1 MLKDGQLYIAHCDNG
16 NINLIGNMANRH
28 GLIAGAT
35 GTGKTVTLQV
45 LAETFSQAG
54 VPCFMAD
61 MKGDLSGISQA
72 GRLSGFIEKRM
83 PEFGIENPQFAGCPT
98 RFFDVFGEQGFP
110 MRATVSAMG
119 PQLLARLMELTEVQA
134 GVLNAVFR
142 IADDNNLLLIDL
154 KDLKLMLDF
163 VGKNAA
169 KFTTEYGNI
178 APASIG
184 AIQRAILQI
193 ESEGGDQF
201 FGEQG
206 FPMRATVSAMGPQ
219 LLARLMELTEV
230 QAGVLNAV
238 FRIADDNN
246 LLLIDLKDL
255 KLMLD
260 FVGKNAAKF
269 TTEYGNIAPASIGA
283 IQRSVL
289 QIESEGGDKF
299 FGEPAFDVE
308 DLFAVENGRGVMN
321 VLAADKLMLN
331 PKLYSTYLLWLMTEL
346 YAKLPE
352 VGDLDLPKFVFFFD
366 EAHMLFDGTSKALVD
381 KIEQVIRLIRSKGVG
396 IYFITQVPSDVPVN
410 VLAQLSNR
418 VQHALR
424 AYTPQDQKAVRAAA
438 QTFRAN
444 PAFKTEDAILDLGTG
459 EALVSFLDE
468 KGAPSVVERA
478 KILFPL
484 SQIGAITPGQRMDI
498 QAAAPAKLKEYE
510 KFFDRESAYEVLTEV
525 NQKVEE
531 EKEKERKA
539 LEKEKEAK
547 AKEKEKKASG
557 KAKKGGI
564 GRTILGTMIAAAATS
579 FARSA
584 GTSIAKSLGG
594 SKKSTTTKKS
604 TSTSKSSSGSILGDV
619 VKKATKTAANTATRK
634 VTTEILKS
642 ILK

>member
-1 MLKDGQLYIAHCDNG
+1 MLKDGQLYIAHSENG
-16 NINLIGNMANRH
+16 NINLVGKMANRH

-45 LAETFSQAG
+45 MAETFSQAG

-61 MKGDLSGISQA
+61 MKGDLSGISQP
-72 GRLSGFIEKRM
+72 GKLSGFIEKRM

-110 MRATVSAMG
+110 MRATISDMG
-119 PQLLARLMELTEVQA
+119 PQLLARLMELSEVQA

-178 APASIG
+178 AAASIG
-184 AIQRAILQI
+184 AIQRA
-193 ESEGGDQF
+193 
-201 FGEQG
+201 
-206 FPMRATVSAMGPQ
+206 
-219 LLARLMELTEV
+219 
-230 QAGVLNAV
+230 
-238 FRIADDNN
+238 
-246 LLLIDLKDL
+246 
-255 KLMLD
+255 
-260 FVGKNAAKF
+260 
-269 TTEYGNIAPASIGA
+269 
-283 IQRSVL
+283 VL

-299 FGEPAFDVE
+299 FGEPAFNVE

-321 VLAADKLMLN
+321 VLAADRLMLN

-352 VGDLDLPKFVFFFD
+352 VGDLELPKFVFFFD

-396 IYFITQVPSDVPVN
+396 IYFITQVPSDVPVS

-438 QTFRAN
+438 QTFRTN
-444 PAFKTEDAILDLGTG
+444 PSFKTEDAILDLGTG

-468 KGAPSVVERA
+468 KGAPSIVERA

-484 SQIGAITPGQRMDI
+484 SQIGAITNGQRLDI
-498 QAAAPAKLKEYE
+498 QAAAPRKLKEYE
-510 KFFDRESAYEVLTEV
+510 SSFDRESAYEILTEV
-525 NQKVEE
+525 NQKLEE
-531 EKEKERKA
+531 EKEKERLA

-547 AKEKEKKASG
+547 AKEKEQ
-557 KAKKGGI
+557 KAKESKSRKSGI

-584 GTSIAKSLGG
+584 GTQIAKNIGG
-594 SKKSTTTKKS
+594 KKSTTTKKS
-604 TSTSKSSSGSILGDV
+604 TSSKSSKKSDSGSLLGDAV
-619 VKKATKTAANTATRK
+619 NKATKTAVNTATRK

>member
-98 RFFDVFGEQGFP
+98 RFFDV
-110 MRATVSAMG
+110 
-119 PQLLARLMELTEVQA
+119 
-134 GVLNAVFR
+134 
-142 IADDNNLLLIDL
+142 
-154 KDLKLMLDF
+154 
-163 VGKNAA
+163 
-169 KFTTEYGNI
+169 
-178 APASIG
+178 
-184 AIQRAILQI
+184 
-193 ESEGGDQF
+193 

-484 SQIGAITPGQRMDI
+484 SQIGAITPGQRMDV

-594 SKKSTTTKKS
+594 TKKSTTKKSSGSTTKKS